1 MLIGHDNLKKR
12 VHTAITS
19 AKYRNKALPH
29 TMLTGSAGCGKTST
43 ALWLSEL
50 GDYDFLPVAPLS
62 LKNKTDVYKLLERLN
77 HDGYNERGDR
87 IGKIR
92 PTIMFFDEIHRLPV
106 IAQELLGV
114 AMERFV
120 LEADAANKYIWLPY
134 FTLVGATTDEGLLSK
149 PFRDRF
155 KLIFI
160 YQPYND
166 NDMYKICLFHT
177 SKMGIRITPKAVKE
191 VVNRSRG
198 VPRILVNHI
207 DGIADALFMSE
218 NDVIDTK
225 LTSEFFKE
233 VGIDATGLTRTE
245 IKMML
250 SLHETNGPLG
260 LDNLAIITNE
270 SPKNISQSIE
280 PYLIRRG
287 FMVRASKGRTIT
299 EKGIRYL
306 ENNGHIVQDKGSKIQ
321 IDTSYKRQ

>member
-1 MLIGHDNLKKR
+1 MLIGHENLKKR
-12 VHTAITS
+12 VNIAVTS

-50 GDYDFLPVAPLS
+50 GGYDFLPAAPLS
-62 LKNKTDVYKLLERLN
+62 LKNKNDVYKLLERLN
-77 HDGYNERGDR
+77 SDGYNECGDR
-87 IGKIR
+87 VGEIR
-92 PTIMFFDEIHRLPV
+92 PTILFFDEIHRLSV
-106 IAQELLGV
+106 IAQEILGV

-120 LEADAANKYIWLPY
+120 LEAEAANKYIWLPY
-134 FTLVGATTDEGLLSK
+134 FTLVGATTDEGLLTK

-155 KLIFI
+155 KLVFI

-166 NDMYKICLFHT
+166 RDMYKICLFHT
-177 SKMGIRITPKAVKE
+177 NKLGIQITPKAVRE
-191 VVNRSRG
+191 IVNRSRG
-198 VPRILVNHI
+198 VPRLLVNSI
-207 DGIADALFMSE
+207 DGIVDALFMSG
-218 NDVIDTK
+218 NNRIDAE
-225 LTSEFFKE
+225 LTTDYFTT
-233 VGIDATGLTRTE
+233 VGIDSTGLTKTE

-250 SLHETNGPLG
+250 SLHETNGALG

-287 FMVRASKGRTIT
+287 FMIRASKGRTIT
-299 EKGIRYL
+299 EKGVRYL
-306 ENNGHIVQDKGSKIQ
+306 EDSGHIVPEKGSKIQ

>member
-1 MLIGHDNLKKR
+1 MLIGHENLKKR
-12 VHTAITS
+12 VHTAVTS
-19 AKYRNKALPH
+19 AKFRNKALPH

-50 GDYDFLPVAPLS
+50 GGYDFLPVAPLS
-62 LKNKTDVYKLLERLN
+62 LKNKADVYRLLERLN
-77 HDGYNERGDR
+77 CDGYNERGDR
-87 IGKIR
+87 DKEIR

-106 IAQELLGV
+106 IAQEILGV

-155 KLIFI
+155 KLTFI
-160 YQPYND
+160 YQPYSD
-166 NDMYKICLFHT
+166 ADMYKICLFHT
-177 SKMGIRITPKAVKE
+177 NKMGVRITPKAVRE
-191 VVNRSRG
+191 IVNRSRG
-198 VPRILVNHI
+198 VPRALVNHI
-207 DGIADALFMSE
+207 DGIYDALLTNGLS
-218 NDVIDTK
+218 VIDSM
-225 LTSEFFKE
+225 LTTE
-233 VGIDATGLTRTE
+233 VFNMAGIDATGLTKTE

-280 PYLIRRG
+280 PYLICRG

-299 EKGIRYL
+299 EKGINYL
-306 ENNGHIVQDKGSKIQ
+306 EENGHILHSNGSKIQ